1 MPENQ
6 SAEHER
12 AAQILSRLEARSTEQ
27 LEQELAELMLA
38 GSDSD
43 EVLDLID
50 AYLAELEKRDPGKAS
65 ISADDSLRDFHKKYD
80 FLFPE
85 SSGDQHARSRR
96 PRFRRSLLIAAVVVI
111 MVSLLSVQVF
121 GTNVFQVIADWTS
134 ETFGFHTSAPGETV
148 SVSVSDSETYLSLQ
162 DALAAY
168 HISPASIPQVLPEG
182 YVQVELLVEEDGSS
196 FTAAYQLGE
205 DSFCISVS
213 KLDTLTQQRI
223 EKDAGDP
230 ELYSVGDIDIYIM
243 ENEGR
248 YNAAWAM
255 SEYEYAILGV
265 SSKEVL
271 YAMLNS
277 IS

>member
-12 AAQILSRLEARSTEQ
+12 AGQILSQLAARSTEQ
-27 LEQELAELMLA
+27 LEQELTELMLA
-38 GSDSD
+38 DSDSD

-50 AYLAELEKRDPGKAS
+50 AYFAELEKRDPCKAG
-65 ISADDSLRDFHKKYD
+65 ISAEASLRDFHEKYD

-85 SSGDQHARSRR
+85 PSGEQHTQSRR
-96 PRFRRSLLIAAVVVI
+96 PRFRRSLLVAAVVVV
-111 MVSLLSVQVF
+111 MVSLLSAPVF

-134 ETFGFHTSAPGETV
+134 ETFGFHTSASGETV
-148 SVSVSDSETYLSLQ
+148 SISVSDSETYLSLQ
-162 DALAAY
+162 DALDAY
-168 HISPASIPQVLPEG
+168 HISPAPIPQVLPEG
-182 YVQVELLVEEDGSS
+182 YVQVELLAAADGSS

-205 DSFCISVS
+205 DSFCITVS
-213 KLDTLTQQRI
+213 KLDALTQQRI
-223 EKDAGDP
+223 EKDPGDP
-230 ELYSVGDIDIYIM
+230 ELYFVGGIDVYIM

-248 YNAAWAM
+248 YNAAWTT